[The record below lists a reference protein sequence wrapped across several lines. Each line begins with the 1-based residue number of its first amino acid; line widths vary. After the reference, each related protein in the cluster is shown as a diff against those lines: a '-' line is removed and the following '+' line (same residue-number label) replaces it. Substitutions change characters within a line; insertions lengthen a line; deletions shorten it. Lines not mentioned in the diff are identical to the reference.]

1 MLIDPQS
8 FHVFCKEDGSALR
21 ERISVHKL
29 VGKGLSDSDGAGLAT
44 DKYVMRLDGKP
55 IGNMH
60 VRSDGSVLKSA
71 ILDEYRGLGLGRK
84 MYGEVGRM
92 LPEGVTLKS
101 DVIHVSGAA
110 TKLWDDMADR
120 STGGLHAKR
129 NPLFQR
135 VLHAR
140 DGTDT
145 SMLPGA
151 APMAEYKP
159 VSPMAVRESGKRSAF
174 ELHVPEAARRPTAT
188 VAPAKRAPTASP
200 VPQISHAP
208 AAPVHTPPPAAPVH
222 TPPPAA
228 PVHTP
233 PPAAPVH
240 TPPPAR
246 AVPAVHVPT
255 AGTAAPVKG
264 PLSRMLAHVTP
275 GRAAAGVGVLAAG
288 GLLAHHL
295 YKKSRGA
302 PNA

>member
-208 AAPVHTPPPAAPVH
+208 AAPVHTPPPA
-222 TPPPAA
+222 
-228 PVHTP
+228 
-233 PPAAPVH
+233 
-240 TPPPAR
+240 R